1 MTDIVLPDPQQATL
15 ARIPEMLL
23 QAQLVRARCQETGD
37 IDMARELKRRLE
49 AVTRY
54 VSDKKARK
62 DLQGETRLV
71 EVLIGKLLGRTTKG
85 QRADLEPS
93 HDGKVQ
99 EIPKSDRSRFR
110 ELAEHEELVEQLVAK
125 GVTERAKILKQI
137 VRQETAA
144 SAPVVDASTPLRLG
158 DFREVLADI
167 PDASVDLVF
176 TDPPYA
182 KEFIPMYGE
191 LAAFG
196 ARVLKPGGSL
206 LAYCGQYA
214 LPSILSDMSKHLRY
228 WWMCACVHHGGN
240 HKSLPGVKTY
250 VLWKPIV
257 WFVKG
262 TNDSDDFVY
271 DAILRPAPSKDSHD
285 WEQALDEPLHYIE
298 HLTPTTGLVVD
309 PFAGGGTTLVAAKT
323 LGRRFLGSELD
334 ASNHAIASGR
344 LAT

>member
-1 MTDIVLPDPQQATL
+1 VSDIVLPDPQQATL

-71 EVLIGKLLGRTTKG
+71 EVLIGKLLGPARVGRPPAENPTASSVSEIADP
-85 QRADLEPS
+85 QRAA
-93 HDGKVQ
+93 
-99 EIPKSDRSRFR
+99 FR
-110 ELAEHEELVEQLVAK
+110 ELAEHEDLVEQLVAE

-158 DFREVLADI
+158 DFREVLADV

-262 TNDSDDFVY
+262 TNDSDDFVH

-309 PFAGGGTTLVAAKT
+309 PFAGGGTTLVAAKA
-323 LGRRFLGSELD
+323 LGRRFLGAELD